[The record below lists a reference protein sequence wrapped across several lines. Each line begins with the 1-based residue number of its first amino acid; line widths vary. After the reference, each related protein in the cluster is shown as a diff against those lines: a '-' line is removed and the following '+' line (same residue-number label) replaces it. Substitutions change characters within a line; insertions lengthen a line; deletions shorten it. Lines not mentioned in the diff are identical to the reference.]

1 MIIKRFK
8 KYPRWADTSYEL
20 LKEHAQF
27 ITSVTEGAHFMVHG
41 TSFKNKEGK
50 SFFMLTQKLH
60 SMQAARYVKRSAIIC
75 F

>member
-8 KYPRWADTSYEL
+8 KYPRWADTWYEL

-27 ITSVTEGAHFMVHG
+27 ITSVIGGAHFMVHG

-50 SFFMLTQKLH
+50 SSH
-60 SMQAARYVKRSAIIC
+60 
-75 F
+75 